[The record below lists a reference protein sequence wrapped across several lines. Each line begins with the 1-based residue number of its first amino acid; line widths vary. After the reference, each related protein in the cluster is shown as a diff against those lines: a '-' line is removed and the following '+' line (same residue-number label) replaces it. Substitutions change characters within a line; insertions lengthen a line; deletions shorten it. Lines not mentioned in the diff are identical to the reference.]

1 MRRGVPELQPHLAK
15 AEQIMSKQKRSIRP
29 AKNEKSAAKVAQPNI
44 APSEILTLRIY
55 PPLGIARVG
64 NAEDPG
70 NSSGDYL
77 IGPEVMGGRSTLPDG
92 TSARYLSDF
101 RTADGRIKRQAAR
114 FRVYA
119 HLKNGSVH
127 ELTANDGVRI
137 AWRVSVAN
145 LKAGWY
151 EFNQAMDL
159 PDGLSQNAKRRNESM
174 PILPGGRSILDITPT
189 PRQIEGRNKSGPEYR
204 LDDGTFWFKPV
215 YLGELRTDNEGRL
228 IFLGG
233 RGLSEPFRK
242 GFNPLTFANNVGWHD
257 DVSDGPVRAKVT
269 FADSTTL
276 EADPAYIVV
285 TPPNYAP
292 GLYGLVT
299 LDDAVRETFQ
309 SKAWI
314 PAPTTTSFARDIW
327 PIFDRLTGL
336 QWVNHGLFI
345 LHGFGS
351 PLDARSPAVIE
362 RLGKASAE
370 EEPWRRAVLSLFRD
384 PNLDGPFDEP
394 KLPQIYG
401 DAYGES
407 VTGPRTY
414 LSVTKSQYAHL
425 ERWAAGTFDDDWP
438 GAPSPPDFVS
448 LPADQQ
454 IVHLERASLHD
465 CLGGPFHPGIELTWT
480 ARLASIWKEACR
492 LNVLETDA
500 PARQDYGDTLTP
512 AVCTGPGGPFEG
524 LAAGALTRFLGVPWQ
539 TDGTSCNS
547 AADYEPSTFLS
558 MPTFWGARVP
568 DQVLAV
574 ENYDRARALD
584 PKKYATQAQKHF
596 MHRVDW
602 LRDVRGTVY
611 YQRLVNMI
619 NEWWQLGMIVSVPNP
634 PGYLPQETRVEQG
647 RHPDQAGSD
656 AKRQLVAAVENLPE
670 LPLARAEVLAAI
682 LKPEPVRRPPKRT
695 YRQGEI

>member
-1 MRRGVPELQPHLAK
+1 
-15 AEQIMSKQKRSIRP
+15 MSKPKRSRH
-29 AKNEKSAAKVAQPNI
+29 AEKNGKSTPRGAQQSVV
-44 APSEILTLRIY
+44 PSEILALRIY

-64 NAEDPG
+64 NAEDADNPYS
-70 NSSGDYL
+70 NDYI
-77 IGPEVMGGRSTLPDG
+77 IGPEVIGGPPTLPDG
-92 TSARYLSDF
+92 TPARYLSDF
-101 RTADGRIKRQAAR
+101 RTTDGRIKRQAAR

-119 HLKNGSVH
+119 RLKDDSVH
-127 ELTANDGVRI
+127 ELTANDGVQI
-137 AWRVSVAN
+137 EWRVRVAN

-159 PDGLSQNAKRRNESM
+159 PRGLSKNAKRRNEAM
-174 PILPGGRSILDITPT
+174 PLLPGGRSILDITPT
-189 PRQIEGRNKSGPEYR
+189 PRQIEGRSRFGAPYR
-204 LDDGTFWFKPV
+204 FDDGTFWFKPV

-228 IFLGG
+228 LFLGG
-233 RGLSEPFRK
+233 RGLSESFRK

-257 DVSDGPVRAKVT
+257 DVSDGPVWATVR
-269 FADSTTL
+269 FPDGTTK
-276 EADPAYIVV
+276 EAEPAYVVV

-299 LDDAVRETFQ
+299 LDDTVRETFQ
-309 SKAWI
+309 SKGWI
-314 PAPTTTSFARDIW
+314 ATPTSSSFTRDIW
-327 PIFDRLTGL
+327 PIFDRLSGL

-351 PLDARSPAVIE
+351 PLDARDSSVVDQL
-362 RLGKASAE
+362 RNASKKQ
-370 EEPWRRAVLSLFRD
+370 EPWRRAVLSLFRD

-407 VTGPRTY
+407 DTDARRD
-414 LSVTKSQYAHL
+414 LSVSKTQYEHL
-425 ERWAAGTFDDDWP
+425 QRWAAGSFADDWTGRP
-438 GAPSPPDFVS
+438 PSPPEFDRLS
-448 LPADQQ
+448 PDEQ
-454 IVHLERASLHD
+454 ISHLERAPLYD

-480 ARLASIWKEACR
+480 ARLASIWKEAYR
-492 LNVLETDA
+492 LKILPTDA
-500 PARQDYGDTLTP
+500 SARQNYGDTLTP
-512 AVCTGPGGPFEG
+512 EVCMGPGGPYDG
-524 LAAGALTRFLGVPWQ
+524 VAAGVLTRFLGVPWQ

-574 ENYDRARALD
+574 ENYDRALALD
-584 PKKYATQAQKHF
+584 PKKYPTQAQKHV

-619 NEWWQLGMIVSVPNP
+619 NEWWQLGMILPVPSP
-634 PGYLPQETRVEQG
+634 PDFLPAETRVEQG

-656 AKRQLVAAVENLPE
+656 AKRQLVAAVENLSE
-670 LPLARAEVLAAI
+670 VPLVRAEVLAAI
-682 LKPEPVRRPPKRT
+682 FKPEPVRRPPKRT
-695 YRQGEI
+695 YRQGEV